1 MERKQFLKNS
11 LGFLG
16 TALILPK
23 VAMSCKSDDNSSG
36 TSDSDTTKGGTN
48 QSCTVWPTETEG
60 PFPTKTPSSY
70 VRTDI
75 VGDRTGVDATIEIIV
90 QDVNN
95 SCAPVEGII
104 VDIWHCDKDG
114 NYSQYGGT
122 QMQQTNYQSYNFLRG
137 RQVTDS
143 DGKVK
148 FTSIFPGWYMSRAT
162 HIHVHIYDTSG
173 TSVKVTQIAFPESS
187 ASAVVVVNSAT
198 SYGYTKGMT
207 GYTYNAQDNVFS
219 DDTTGQQIAT
229 VSGSLSEGYTIS
241 STIKVLI

>member
-1 MERKQFLKNS
+1 MERKEFLKNS

-23 VAMSCKSDDNSSG
+23 VTMSCKSDDNSSV
-36 TSDSDTTKGGTN
+36 TSDSTTTEGGTN
-48 QSCTVWPTETEG
+48 ESCTVWPTETEG

-75 VGDRTGVDATIEIIV
+75 VGDRTGVDATIEIII

-143 DGKVK
+143 NGKVK

-162 HIHVHIYDTSG
+162 HIHVHVYDKSG

-198 SYGYTKGMT
+198 SYGYTKGMS